1 MSIGPVPLSVA
12 LADGTIPAFP
22 LIAGDG
28 FVQTAMLGSA
38 AIFVILAIVMF
49 YRAIVGPTMQD
60 RVLAVN
66 VLGTNTV
73 VVLALLAAGLG
84 EPWFLDIALVYALL
98 NFLMA
103 VAISKFT
110 VERGGVI

>member
-1 MSIGPVPLSVA
+1 MSLAPLLLSGDLDAA
-12 LADGTIPAFP
+12 LADVA
-22 LIAGDG
+22 
-28 FVQTAMLGSA
+28 LGVA
-38 AIFVILAIVMF
+38 ALFLLLAIALL
-49 YRAIVGPTMQD
+49 YRVVRGPTMQD

-73 VVLALLAAGLG
+73 VVLALLSVGLD
-84 EPWFLDIALVYALL
+84 EESLLDVALVYALL

-110 VERGGVI
+110 VDRGGVI

>member
-1 MSIGPVPLSVA
+1 M
-12 LADGTIPAFP
+12 IPIDD
-22 LIAGDG
+22 LL
-28 FVQTAMLGSA
+28 LGA
-38 AIFVILAIVMF
+38 AAVFVILAIVVF
-49 YRAIVGPTMQD
+49 YRAVRGPTMQD

-73 VVLALLAAGLG
+73 VILALLSAALDV
-84 EPWFLDIALVYALL
+84 PSFLDIALVYALL

-110 VERGGVI
+110 VDRGGVM

>member
-1 MSIGPVPLSVA
+1 VSAVLPETGDLVTDVFIIGAALFVLLAVA
-12 LADGTIPAFP
+12 L
-22 LIAGDG
+22 L
-28 FVQTAMLGSA
+28 
-38 AIFVILAIVMF
+38 
-49 YRAIVGPTMQD
+49 YRAIKGPSTQD

-73 VVLALLAAGLG
+73 VVLAFLGAGLG
-84 EPWFLDIALVYALL
+84 ESSLLDIALVYALL

-110 VERGGVI
+110 VERGGVL

>member
-1 MSIGPVPLSVA
+1 MMTPGFLSAEIISELFLAAAALFMLLAVA
-12 LADGTIPAFP
+12 
-22 LIAGDG
+22 
-28 FVQTAMLGSA
+28 
-38 AIFVILAIVMF
+38 MF
-49 YRAIVGPTMQD
+49 YRAYKGPTTQD

-73 VVLALLAAGLG
+73 VVLALLGAGLG
-84 EPWFLDIALVYALL
+84 EPSLLDIALVYALL

-110 VERGGVI
+110 VERGGVL

>member
-1 MSIGPVPLSVA
+1 MSLVNDVLL
-12 LADGTIPAFP
+12 LA
-22 LIAGDG
+22 
-28 FVQTAMLGSA
+28 A
-38 AIFVILAIVMF
+38 AAFVILAIAML
-49 YRAIVGPTMQD
+49 YRVVEGPTMQD

-73 VVLALLAAGLG
+73 VILALLAAGLE

-98 NFLMA
+98 NFLMSI
-103 VAISKFT
+103 AISKFT

>member
-1 MSIGPVPLSVA
+1 MTFVETTVA
-12 LADGTIPAFP
+12 AGYTVADGLLLGAA
-22 LIAGDG
+22 L
-28 FVQTAMLGSA
+28 FVTLAVAML
-38 AIFVILAIVMF
+38 
-49 YRAIVGPTMQD
+49 YRAIRGPTNQD

-73 VVLALLAAGLG
+73 VILALLGAALE
-84 EPWFLDIALVYALL
+84 EPWFLDVALVYALL

-103 VAISKFT
+103 IAISKFT

>member
-1 MSIGPVPLSVA
+1 MIPGLSGDLVTQVFLLVA
-12 LADGTIPAFP
+12 AGFMLLAVA
-22 LIAGDG
+22 
-28 FVQTAMLGSA
+28 
-38 AIFVILAIVMF
+38 MF
-49 YRAIVGPTMQD
+49 YRAIVGPTTQD

-73 VVLALLAAGLG
+73 IVLALLAVGLG
-84 EPWFLDIALVYALL
+84 ESSLVDIALVYALL

-110 VERGGVI
+110 VEQGDVL

>member
-1 MSIGPVPLSVA
+1 MIEELLLGAAAVFVA
-12 LADGTIPAFP
+12 LA
-22 LIAGDG
+22 
-28 FVQTAMLGSA
+28 
-38 AIFVILAIVMF
+38 IVVL
-49 YRAIVGPTMQD
+49 YRAVVGPTMQD

-73 VVLALLAAGLG
+73 IILALLSAALDV
-84 EPWFLDIALVYALL
+84 PSFLDIALVYALL

-110 VERGGVI
+110 VDRGGVM